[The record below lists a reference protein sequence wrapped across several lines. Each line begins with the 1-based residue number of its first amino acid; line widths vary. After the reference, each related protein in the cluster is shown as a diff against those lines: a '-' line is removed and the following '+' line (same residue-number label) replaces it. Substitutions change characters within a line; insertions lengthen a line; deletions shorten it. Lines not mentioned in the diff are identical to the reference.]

1 MLNVNLIILYEY
13 LNISNNEISNKKDP
27 VARVSY
33 FKF

>member
-13 LNISNNEISNKKDP
+13 LNISKYEISNKKDT
-27 VARVSY
+27 VARASY